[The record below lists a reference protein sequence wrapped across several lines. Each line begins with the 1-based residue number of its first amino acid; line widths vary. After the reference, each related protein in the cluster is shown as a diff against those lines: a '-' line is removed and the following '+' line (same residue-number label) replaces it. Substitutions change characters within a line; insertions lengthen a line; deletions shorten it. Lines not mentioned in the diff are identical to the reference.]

1 MDGWALGSVE
11 PGDPRWA
18 LVGDH
23 ALDGQAFCLHR
34 HRDDMEWPPRCQRVV
49 NAVIAPLW
57 ERIRHYA
64 DLQAAQNISLSVVVI
79 YIACRVN
86 TPL

>member
-1 MDGWALGSVE
+1 MTRDGLWLE
-11 PGDPRWA
+11 IMRWTVR
-18 LVGDH
+18 LF
-23 ALDGQAFCLHR
+23 AFTAIVMIWNGR
-34 HRDDMEWPPRCQRVV
+34 RVV

-57 ERIRHYA
+57 ERISHYA

>member
-1 MDGWALGSVE
+1 VDGWALGSVE

-34 HRDDMEWPPRCQRVV
+34 HRDDIEWPPRCQRGHC
-49 NAVIAPLW
+49 PLVGAHPSLHGPASGPKHLSL
-57 ERIRHYA
+57 RGGDIHR
-64 DLQAAQNISLSVVVI
+64 LQG
-79 YIACRVN
+79 
-86 TPL
+86 

>member
-1 MDGWALGSVE
+1 M
-11 PGDPRWA
+11 RWTVR
-18 LVGDH
+18 LF
-23 ALDGQAFCLHR
+23 AFTTIVMIR
-34 HRDDMEWPPRCQRVV
+34 NGRRVV

-57 ERIRHYA
+57 VCIRHYT
-64 DLQAAQNISLSVVVI
+64 DLQVAQNISLSVVVI